1 MNIISESFK
10 VAFYQRLTVEENK
23 TAFFLKSVSGM
34 TLFGVLVVSF
44 IYFIPTDVFKFI
56 LGDNDWVKVGLY
68 IKIISPWFCQDLFL
82 LWLVEQ
88 LLTI

>member
-1 MNIISESFK
+1 
-10 VAFYQRLTVEENK
+10 
-23 TAFFLKSVSGM
+23 M

-68 IKIISPWFCQDLFL
+68 IKIISLSFVKIYFWYG
-82 LWLVEQ
+82 
-88 LLTI
+88 